1 MASSTR
7 NDGTRRTGSSRPTGG
22 SRRTS
27 GGERRSSRR
36 DYDAYDYEGERGGSS
51 SGRRS
56 SSSSRRDYEDY
67 DGERSYSSSGRR
79 SSSSARRSAGDDRRA
94 SSGSRRS
101 QPRRKKANQTK
112 RVILF
117 SVEIL
122 ALVVLALV
130 LWAVGKQD
138 AVQHITINES
148 QIVENMNEGVEQN
161 EVMQGYR
168 NIALFGLDARDDDL
182 KKGNRSDT
190 IMIASINQDTDEVKL
205 VSVYRDTYLNL
216 SNDSYNK
223 CNAAYA
229 AGGPEQAILML
240 NMNLDMN
247 ITEYISINFNGL
259 IELVDSLGGV
269 QIDVEEA
276 EIEHLNN
283 YQKSMFSTESRVVL
297 SDDYT
302 PVTKAGLQTL
312 NGMQATAYCRIRATA
327 GDDFRRAERQRTVLL
342 ACLDKAKS
350 ASFSQLETALD
361 SVLPHVAT
369 NLDTAEILSVL
380 QEVGNYTVTGT
391 DGFPFEDTRATG
403 RLGSKGSC
411 VIPVD
416 LETNVIALH
425 NFLFEQEE
433 YTPSEQ
439 VKSYS
444 AKISSDTGY

>member
-7 NDGTRRTGSSRPTGG
+7 NEGTRRANGSRSSGG
-22 SRRTS
+22 SRRPS

-36 DYDAYDYEGERGGSS
+36 DYDAYD
-51 SGRRS
+51 
-56 SSSSRRDYEDY
+56 ED
-67 DGERSYSSSGRR
+67 RSYSSSGRR
-79 SSSSARRSAGDDRRA
+79 SASASRRDDRGRASAGPGGRR
-94 SSGSRRS
+94 G
-101 QPRRKKANQTK
+101 QGRRKKANQS
-112 RVILF
+112 RRILLF
-117 SVEIL
+117 GVEIL

-161 EVMQGYR
+161 ETMQGYR

-259 IELVDSLGGV
+259 IELVDALGGV
-269 QIDVEEA
+269 QIEVEEA

-380 QEVGNYTVTGT
+380 QEVGNYTVAGT

>member
-7 NDGTRRTGSSRPTGG
+7 NEGTRRTNGSRP
-22 SRRTS
+22 S
-27 GGERRSSRR
+27 G
-36 DYDAYDYEGERGGSS
+36 
-51 SGRRS
+51 SGRRTNG
-56 SSSSRRDYEDY
+56 
-67 DGERSYSSSGRR
+67 GEYR
-79 SSSSARRSAGDDRRA
+79 
-94 SSGSRRS
+94 SSGSASRPS
-101 QPRRKKANQTK
+101 GSAHRKGQARKRKAKQRK
-112 RVILF
+112 RIILF

-138 AVQHITINES
+138 AVQHITINEG
-148 QIVENMNEGVEQN
+148 QIVENMNDGVEEN
-161 EVMQGYR
+161 VTMRGYR
-168 NIALFGLDARDDDL
+168 NIALFGVDARDDDL
-182 KKGNRSDT
+182 KKGNRSDA
-190 IMIASINQDTDEVKL
+190 IMIASVNQDTDEVKL

-216 SNDSYNK
+216 SNDTYNK

-240 NMNLDMN
+240 NMNLDLN

-259 IELVDSLGGV
+259 IELVDALGGV
-269 QIDVEEA
+269 QINVEQA

-283 YQKSMFSTESRVVL
+283 YQKSMFSTESKVVL

-302 PVTKAGLQTL
+302 PVTQAGLQTL

-350 ASFSQLETALD
+350 ASFSQLESALD

-380 QEVGNYTVTGT
+380 QEVGNYNVVAT
-391 DGFPFEDTRATG
+391 DGFPFEDSRTTG
-403 RLGSKGSC
+403 TLGSKGSC

-416 LETNVIALH
+416 LQSNVIRLH
-425 NFLFEQEE
+425 EFLFDQED

-439 VKSYS
+439 VKAYS

>member
-7 NDGTRRTGSSRPTGG
+7 NEGTRRTSTGRSSGG

-36 DYDAYDYEGERGGSS
+36 DYDAYDE
-51 SGRRS
+51 
-56 SSSSRRDYEDY
+56 
-67 DGERSYSSSGRR
+67 ERSYSSSGRR
-79 SSSSARRSAGDDRRA
+79 SSSSSRRTSGDGRRT
-94 SSGSRRS
+94 SSGGRRS
-101 QPRRKKANQTK
+101 QSRKKKTNPTK

-380 QEVGNYTVTGT
+380 QEVGNYTVAGT

>member
-7 NDGTRRTGSSRPTGG
+7 NEGTRRTNGSRSSGG

-36 DYDAYDYEGERGGSS
+36 DYDAYD
-51 SGRRS
+51 
-56 SSSSRRDYEDY
+56 ED
-67 DGERSYSSSGRR
+67 RSYSSSGRR
-79 SSSSARRSAGDDRRA
+79 SASASRRDDRGRASAGPGGRR
-94 SSGSRRS
+94 G
-101 QPRRKKANQTK
+101 QGRRKKANQS
-112 RVILF
+112 RRILLF
-117 SVEIL
+117 GVEIL

-161 EVMQGYR
+161 ETMQGYR

-259 IELVDSLGGV
+259 IELVDALGGV
-269 QIDVEEA
+269 QIEVEEA

-297 SDDYT
+297 SEDYT

-342 ACLDKAKS
+342 ACLEKAKS
-350 ASFSQLETALD
+350 ASFSQLESALD

-391 DGFPFEDTRATG
+391 DGFPFEETRTTG
-403 RLGSKGSC
+403 TLGSKGSC

-416 LETNVIALH
+416 LETNVVALH

>member
-7 NDGTRRTGSSRPTGG
+7 NEGTRRTNGSGSRSSGG

-27 GGERRSSRR
+27 GGERRSTGGERRTSRA
-36 DYDAYDYEGERGGSS
+36 DYDMYDEEYRSSS

-56 SSSSRRDYEDY
+56 SSSRRDPGTD
-67 DGERSYSSSGRR
+67 RVRSSSG
-79 SSSSARRSAGDDRRA
+79 
-94 SSGSRRS
+94 SGSRKGQS
-101 QPRRKKANQTK
+101 RRKKAKQRK
-112 RVILF
+112 RIILF

-148 QIVENMNEGVEQN
+148 QIVENMNDGVEEN
-161 EVMQGYR
+161 ETMKGYR
-168 NIALFGLDARDDDL
+168 NIALFGIDARDDDL

-190 IMIASINQDTDEVKL
+190 IMIASINQDTNEVKL

-216 SNDSYNK
+216 SNDTYNK

-240 NMNLDMN
+240 NTNLDLN

-259 IELVDSLGGV
+259 IELVRRAGRRADQCGRGGDRAPEQLSEEYV
-269 QIDVEEA
+269 QHGEPGG
-276 EIEHLNN
+276 
-283 YQKSMFSTESRVVL
+283 
-297 SDDYT
+297 SD
-302 PVTKAGLQTL
+302 GRLH
-312 NGMQATAYCRIRATA
+312 A
-327 GDDFRRAERQRTVLL
+327 GDQAPAFRRWT
-342 ACLDKAKS
+342 ACRRPPTAVSVPPRAMTSAVRRGRGPCFWPAWKRRRRPPSPSWNPRSTACSRMWQPTWIRRKS
-350 ASFSQLETALD
+350 
-361 SVLPHVAT
+361 
-369 NLDTAEILSVL
+369 LSVL
-380 QEVGNYTVTGT
+380 QEVANYTVTAT
-391 DGFPFEDTRATG
+391 DGFPFEDSRTTG
-403 RLGSKGSC
+403 TLGSKGSC

-416 LETNVIALH
+416 LESNVIQLH

-439 VKSYS
+439 VKAYS

>member
-1 MASSTR
+1 MSGASS
-7 NDGTRRTGSSRPTGG
+7 
-22 SRRTS
+22 
-27 GGERRSSRR
+27 
-36 DYDAYDYEGERGGSS
+36 
-51 SGRRS
+51 
-56 SSSSRRDYEDY
+56 
-67 DGERSYSSSGRR
+67 
-79 SSSSARRSAGDDRRA
+79 
-94 SSGSRRS
+94 
-101 QPRRKKANQTK
+101 
-112 RVILF
+112 ILF

-216 SNDSYNK
+216 SNDTYNK

-269 QIDVEEA
+269 QINVEEA

>member
-36 DYDAYDYEGERGGSS
+36 DYDAYDYDGERSGSS

-101 QPRRKKANQTK
+101 QPRRKKTNQTK

-269 QIDVEEA
+269 QINVEEA

-297 SDDYT
+297 SEDYT
-302 PVTKAGLQTL
+302 PVTKSGLQTL

-380 QEVGNYTVTGT
+380 QEVGNYTVAGT

>member
-7 NDGTRRTGSSRPTGG
+7 NEGTRRTGGSRSSGG

-27 GGERRSSRR
+27 GGERRSSGGERR
-36 DYDAYDYEGERGGSS
+36 SSRADYDMYDEDYRSSS

-56 SSSSRRDYEDY
+56 SSSSRRDP
-67 DGERSYSSSGRR
+67 GSARVR
-79 SSSSARRSAGDDRRA
+79 SSSA
-94 SSGSRRS
+94 SGSRRGQS
-101 QPRRKKANQTK
+101 RRKKEKQKK
-112 RVILF
+112 RIILF
-117 SVEIL
+117 TVEIL

-148 QIVENMNEGVEQN
+148 QIVENMNDGVEEN
-161 EVMQGYR
+161 ETMQGYR
-168 NIALFGLDARDDDL
+168 NIALFGVDARDDDL

-205 VSVYRDTYLNL
+205 ISVYRDTYLNL
-216 SNDSYNK
+216 SNDTYNK

-240 NMNLDMN
+240 NMNLDLN

-259 IELVDSLGGV
+259 IELVNALGGV
-269 QIDVEEA
+269 QINVEQA

-283 YQKSMFSTESRVVL
+283 YQKSMFSTESQVVL

-302 PVTKAGLQTL
+302 PVTQAGLQTL
-312 NGMQATAYCRIRATA
+312 DGMQATAYCRIRATA

-350 ASFSQLETALD
+350 ASFSQLESALD

-380 QEVGNYTVTGT
+380 QEVSNYSVTAT
-391 DGFPFEDTRATG
+391 DGFPFEDSRTTG
-403 RLGSKGSC
+403 TLGSKGSC

-416 LETNVIALH
+416 LESNVIKLH

>member
-7 NDGTRRTGSSRPTGG
+7 NEGTRRTGGSRSSGG

-27 GGERRSSRR
+27 GGERRSSGGERR
-36 DYDAYDYEGERGGSS
+36 SSRADYDMYDEDYRSSS

-56 SSSSRRDYEDY
+56 SSSSRRD
-67 DGERSYSSSGRR
+67 SGSARVR
-79 SSSSARRSAGDDRRA
+79 SSSA
-94 SSGSRRS
+94 SGSRRGQS
-101 QPRRKKANQTK
+101 RRKKEKQKK
-112 RVILF
+112 RIILF
-117 SVEIL
+117 TVEIL

-148 QIVENMNEGVEQN
+148 QIVENMNDGVEEN
-161 EVMQGYR
+161 ETMQGYR
-168 NIALFGLDARDDDL
+168 NIALFGVDARDDDL

-216 SNDSYNK
+216 SNDTYNK

-240 NMNLDMN
+240 NMNLDLN

-259 IELVDSLGGV
+259 IELVNALGGV
-269 QIDVEEA
+269 QINVEQA

-283 YQKSMFSTESRVVL
+283 YQKSMFSTESQVVL
-297 SDDYT
+297 SDAYT
-302 PVTKAGLQTL
+302 PVTQAGLQTL
-312 NGMQATAYCRIRATA
+312 DGMQATAYCRIRATA

-350 ASFSQLETALD
+350 ASFSQLESALD

-380 QEVGNYTVTGT
+380 QEVSNYSVTAT
-391 DGFPFEDTRATG
+391 DGFPFEDSRTTG
-403 RLGSKGSC
+403 TLGSKGSC

-416 LETNVIALH
+416 LESNVIKLH

>member
-7 NDGTRRTGSSRPTGG
+7 NEGTRRTSTGRSSGG

-36 DYDAYDYEGERGGSS
+36 DYDAYDE
-51 SGRRS
+51 
-56 SSSSRRDYEDY
+56 
-67 DGERSYSSSGRR
+67 ERSYSSSGRR
-79 SSSSARRSAGDDRRA
+79 SSSSSRRTSGDGRRT
-94 SSGSRRS
+94 SSGGRRS
-101 QPRRKKANQTK
+101 QSRKKKTNPTK

-205 VSVYRDTYLNL
+205 VSIYRDTYLNL
-216 SNDSYNK
+216 SNDTYNK

-269 QIDVEEA
+269 QINVEEA

>member
-7 NDGTRRTGSSRPTGG
+7 NEGTRRTNGSGSRSSGG

-27 GGERRSSRR
+27 GGERRSTGGERRTSRA
-36 DYDAYDYEGERGGSS
+36 DYDMYDEEYRSSS

-56 SSSSRRDYEDY
+56 SSSRRDPGMD
-67 DGERSYSSSGRR
+67 RVRSSSG
-79 SSSSARRSAGDDRRA
+79 
-94 SSGSRRS
+94 SGSRKGQS
-101 QPRRKKANQTK
+101 RRKKAKQRK
-112 RVILF
+112 RIILF

-148 QIVENMNEGVEQN
+148 QIVENMNDGVEEN
-161 EVMQGYR
+161 ETMQGYR
-168 NIALFGLDARDDDL
+168 NIALFGIDARDDDL

-190 IMIASINQDTDEVKL
+190 IMIASINQDTNEVKL

-216 SNDSYNK
+216 SNDTYNK

-240 NMNLDMN
+240 NTNLDLN

-259 IELVDSLGGV
+259 IELVNALGGV
-269 QIDVEEA
+269 QINVEEA

-283 YQKSMFSTESRVVL
+283 YQKSMFSTESQVVL
-297 SDDYT
+297 TDDYT
-302 PVTKAGLQTL
+302 PVTKAGLQPL
-312 NGMQATAYCRIRATA
+312 DGMQATAYCRIRATA

-342 ACLDKAKS
+342 ACLDKAKT
-350 ASFSQLETALD
+350 ASFSQLESALN

-369 NLDTAEILSVL
+369 NLDTTEILGVL
-380 QEVGNYTVTGT
+380 QEVANYSVTAT
-391 DGFPFEDTRATG
+391 DGFPFEDSRTTG
-403 RLGSKGSC
+403 TLGSKGSC

-416 LETNVIALH
+416 LESNVIQLH

-439 VKSYS
+439 VKAYS
-444 AKISSDTGY
+444 AKISNDTGY

>member
-7 NDGTRRTGSSRPTGG
+7 NEGTRRTSTGRSSGG

-36 DYDAYDYEGERGGSS
+36 DYDAYDE
-51 SGRRS
+51 
-56 SSSSRRDYEDY
+56 
-67 DGERSYSSSGRR
+67 ERSYSSSGRR
-79 SSSSARRSAGDDRRA
+79 SSSSSRRTSGDGRRT
-94 SSGSRRS
+94 SSGGRRS
-101 QPRRKKANQTK
+101 QSRRKKTNPTK

>member
-36 DYDAYDYEGERGGSS
+36 DYDAYDYDGERGGSS

-216 SNDSYNK
+216 SNDTYNK

>member
-7 NDGTRRTGSSRPTGG
+7 NEGTRRTGGSRSSGG

-27 GGERRSSRR
+27 GGERRSSGGERR
-36 DYDAYDYEGERGGSS
+36 SSRADYDMYDEDYRSSS

-56 SSSSRRDYEDY
+56 SSSSRRDP
-67 DGERSYSSSGRR
+67 GSARVR
-79 SSSSARRSAGDDRRA
+79 SSSA
-94 SSGSRRS
+94 SGSRRGQS
-101 QPRRKKANQTK
+101 RRKKEKQKK
-112 RVILF
+112 RIILF
-117 SVEIL
+117 TVEIL

-148 QIVENMNEGVEQN
+148 QIVENMNDGVEEN
-161 EVMQGYR
+161 ETMQGYR
-168 NIALFGLDARDDDL
+168 NIALFGVDARDDDL

-216 SNDSYNK
+216 SNDTYNK

-240 NMNLDMN
+240 NMNLDLN

-259 IELVDSLGGV
+259 IELVNALGGV
-269 QIDVEEA
+269 QIDVEQA

-283 YQKSMFSTESRVVL
+283 YQKSMFSTESQVVL

-302 PVTKAGLQTL
+302 PVTQAGLQTL
-312 NGMQATAYCRIRATA
+312 DGMQATAYCRIRATA
-327 GDDFRRAERQRTVLL
+327 VDDFRRAERQRTVLL

-350 ASFSQLETALD
+350 ASFSQLESALD

-380 QEVGNYTVTGT
+380 QEVSNYSVTAT
-391 DGFPFEDTRATG
+391 DGFPFEDSRTTG
-403 RLGSKGSC
+403 TLGSKGSC

-416 LETNVIALH
+416 LESNVIKLH

>member
-7 NDGTRRTGSSRPTGG
+7 NEGTRRTNGSGSSGG

-27 GGERRSSRR
+27 GTERRASGTERRSSRA
-36 DYDAYDYEGERGGSS
+36 DYGAYDDDRRS
-51 SGRRS
+51 SGTSRRS
-56 SSSSRRDYEDY
+56 SSSSRRDSGED
-67 DGERSYSSSGRR
+67 RM
-79 SSSSARRSAGDDRRA
+79 RA
-94 SSGSRRS
+94 SSGSGSKRN
-101 QPRRKKANQTK
+101 QTRRKKEKQRK
-112 RVILF
+112 RIILF
-117 SVEIL
+117 GVEIL

-138 AVQHITINES
+138 AVQHITINEG
-148 QIVENMNEGVEQN
+148 QIVENMNDGVEQN
-161 EVMQGYR
+161 ETMKGYR

-190 IMIASINQDTDEVKL
+190 IMIASINQDTNEVKL

-216 SNDSYNK
+216 SNDTYNK

-240 NMNLDMN
+240 NMNLDLN

-259 IELVDSLGGV
+259 IELVNALGGV
-269 QIDVEEA
+269 QINVEEA
-276 EIEHLNN
+276 EIKHLNN
-283 YQKSMFSTESRVVL
+283 YQKSMFSTESKVVL

-302 PVTKAGLQTL
+302 PVTQAGLQTL
-312 NGMQATAYCRIRATA
+312 DGMQATAYCRIRATA

-342 ACLDKAKS
+342 ACLDKAKT
-350 ASFSQLETALD
+350 ASLPQLESALD

-369 NLDTAEILSVL
+369 NLDTTEILGVLGEVANYSV
-380 QEVGNYTVTGT
+380 TAT
-391 DGFPFEDTRATG
+391 DGFPFEDTRTTG
-403 RLGSKGSC
+403 TLGSKGSC
-411 VIPVD
+411 VIPVN
-416 LETNVIALH
+416 LETNVIKLH

>member
-22 SRRTS
+22 RRRTS

-36 DYDAYDYEGERGGSS
+36 DYDAYDYDGERSGSS

-101 QPRRKKANQTK
+101 QPRRKKTNQTK

-205 VSVYRDTYLNL
+205 VSIYRDTYLNL
-216 SNDSYNK
+216 SNDTYNK

-380 QEVGNYTVTGT
+380 QEVGNYTVAGT

>member
-7 NDGTRRTGSSRPTGG
+7 NEG
-22 SRRTS
+22 SRRTGAGRPS
-27 GGERRSSRR
+27 DAGRRTGGGERRSSRR
-36 DYDAYDYEGERGGSS
+36 DYDGYEERG
-51 SGRRS
+51 
-56 SSSSRRDYEDY
+56 
-67 DGERSYSSSGRR
+67 YSSSGRR
-79 SSSSARRSAGDDRRA
+79 TSSSGRRDPRDDRRSA
-94 SSGSRRS
+94 SGGRKG
-101 QPRRKKANQTK
+101 QARRKKKQT
-112 RVILF
+112 RRIILF

-148 QIVENMNEGVEQN
+148 QIVENMNEGVEEN
-161 EVMQGYR
+161 ETMQGYR
-168 NIALFGLDARDDDL
+168 NVALFGVDARDDDL

-216 SNDSYNK
+216 SNDTYNK

-240 NMNLDMN
+240 NMNLDLN

-269 QIDVEEA
+269 QIDVQPE

-283 YQKSMFSTESRVVL
+283 YQKSMFSTESKVVL
-297 SDDYT
+297 TDDYT
-302 PVTKAGLQTL
+302 PVTKSGLQTL

-350 ASFSQLETALD
+350 ASFSQLESALD

-380 QEVGNYTVTGT
+380 QEVANYSVTAT
-391 DGFPFEDTRATG
+391 DGFPFEDTRTTG
-403 RLGSKGSC
+403 TLGSKGSC

-416 LETNVIALH
+416 LETNVIKLH

>member
-7 NDGTRRTGSSRPTGG
+7 NEGTRRTGGSRSSGG

-27 GGERRSSRR
+27 GGERRSSGGERR
-36 DYDAYDYEGERGGSS
+36 SSRADYDMYDEDYRSSS

-56 SSSSRRDYEDY
+56 SSSSRRDP
-67 DGERSYSSSGRR
+67 GSARVR
-79 SSSSARRSAGDDRRA
+79 SSSA
-94 SSGSRRS
+94 SGSRRGQS
-101 QPRRKKANQTK
+101 RRKKEKQKK
-112 RVILF
+112 RIILF
-117 SVEIL
+117 TVEIL

-148 QIVENMNEGVEQN
+148 QIVENMNDGVEEN
-161 EVMQGYR
+161 ETMQGYR
-168 NIALFGLDARDDDL
+168 NIALFGVDARDDDL

-216 SNDSYNK
+216 SNDTYNK

-240 NMNLDMN
+240 NMNLDLN

-259 IELVDSLGGV
+259 IELVNALGGV
-269 QIDVEEA
+269 QIDVEQA

-283 YQKSMFSTESRVVL
+283 YQKSMFSTESQVVL

-302 PVTKAGLQTL
+302 PVTQAGLQTL
-312 NGMQATAYCRIRATA
+312 DGMQATAYCRIRATA

-350 ASFSQLETALD
+350 ASFSQLESALD

-380 QEVGNYTVTGT
+380 QEVSNYSVTAT
-391 DGFPFEDTRATG
+391 DGFPFEDSRTTG
-403 RLGSKGSC
+403 TLGSKGSC

-416 LETNVIALH
+416 LESNVIKLH